1 MMFYFTQT
9 LLPDYL
15 TEHPDE
21 TASWD
26 VVFDARGTFT
36 EPHTGRE
43 VALGTLDV
51 RQYLDDR
58 PYLGP
63 AVDLAYEERF
73 PTSGPEHRF
82 STVLYIEKEGFGP
95 LLKAARISE
104 RFDIGIMSNK
114 GMSVTATRM
123 LLDRL
128 SAMGVRVLVLHDFDV
143 SGFSIFGTLG
153 TDSRR
158 YSFQHKIQLID
169 LGLRLADV
177 EALGLESEFTKV
189 GGDLEK
195 RQRTLQRHG
204 ATRREI
210 EFLLSLQKRV
220 ELNAMTAPQFIEFL
234 EKKLIEQGVQKVIPD
249 TATLELHARRVA
261 EQIRAQEAFD
271 EVLEEI
277 RGNADSITLP
287 DDLLEQVQ
295 GLLAK
300 APAMSWD
307 AAVSQVMHQHEN

>member
-104 RFDIGIMSNK
+104 RF
-114 GMSVTATRM
+114 
-123 LLDRL
+123 
-128 SAMGVRVLVLHDFDV
+128 
-143 SGFSIFGTLG
+143 
-153 TDSRR
+153 
-158 YSFQHKIQLID
+158 
-169 LGLRLADV
+169 
-177 EALGLESEFTKV
+177 
-189 GGDLEK
+189 
-195 RQRTLQRHG
+195 
-204 ATRREI
+204 
-210 EFLLSLQKRV
+210 
-220 ELNAMTAPQFIEFL
+220 
-234 EKKLIEQGVQKVIPD
+234 
-249 TATLELHARRVA
+249 
-261 EQIRAQEAFD
+261 
-271 EVLEEI
+271 
-277 RGNADSITLP
+277 
-287 DDLLEQVQ
+287 
-295 GLLAK
+295 
-300 APAMSWD
+300 
-307 AAVSQVMHQHEN
+307 